1 MIFVLINQFKQ
12 LFEQNMSNKFVEK
25 ALKGGGGGNLCL
37 LTRGTLIK
45 GLALWSTNPGKP
57 IGVF

>member
-25 ALKGGGGGNLCL
+25 ALKVCRPL

-45 GLALWSTNPGKP
+45 GLALWSTNPDKP